1 AQQPGGLLLAGE
13 AGSGKSAVLG
23 QAARLLER
31 PAAAS
36 RQPLK
41 SRFVGLP
48 ADTSVGLAGYLT
60 ATLGGA
66 AFAEAVP
73 AEIPD
78 DLFASWLVEIAERCS
93 TLSVGFVVVD
103 DLSRRMAVARD
114 GETVRAE
121 LDMLKDLTET
131 FARAGVLVAIA
142 VDAGELEGGSPT
154 LRALG
159 GCCETLRLSRA
170 NLADA
175 ISSLC
180 ARSARHDEGVG
191 RIFEDLAAGLPGLA
205 GEREMFLR
213 LYPLHPRL
221 LGVLARLPRLVP
233 GFAPLGFARA
243 SIDAARARPAEELV
257 TLDALFD
264 AVLPGLRRQ
273 DAFRPALAAYDALRC
288 AVPSRFEPPLGDPAE
303 RLLKGI
309 ALLTLCPSE
318 SASVRA
324 LAEALL
330 VFDSRPSS
338 PSYSLASTILGRMER
353 EAGLTAEGT
362 GLDRRYRLAL
372 VPEEAGPAEEG
383 GLEPRLFEWW
393 ATVAA
398 AATPEALS
406 SLPDSFRTVRFW
418 NEVRSYEIF
427 RALLEEFFARFRAGK
442 IELEEALQQVARGFS
457 HSPEQLAAWKRQ
469 HEKLSALLVW
479 APGFERARE
488 YLASA
493 FATGQESLDAARLD
507 LLEAAARPLEFLESA
522 NREEFDRGFLQFRER
537 YGEAYEHLHERT
549 LKIAADSEAGTGVD
563 QAALRNLELLSKL
576 HHTDKSYVNRVRVI
590 GRWLQTR
597 QCALPVREV
606 LARHP
611 RCYCN
616 FNPWATRGGD
626 SVAQLNGTLRDGITY
641 FRAILRQRDTLITQG
656 LKALHAEDAESR
668 QVAALLGAGPMVPLR
683 PPTIALLNRIIQ
695 AHSDEFSST
704 FRSYKP

>member
-1 AQQPGGLLLAGE
+1 
-13 AGSGKSAVLG
+13 
-23 QAARLLER
+23 
-31 PAAAS
+31 
-36 RQPLK
+36 
-41 SRFVGLP
+41 
-48 ADTSVGLAGYLT
+48 
-60 ATLGGA
+60 
-66 AFAEAVP
+66 
-73 AEIPD
+73 
-78 DLFASWLVEIAERCS
+78 
-93 TLSVGFVVVD
+93 
-103 DLSRRMAVARD
+103 
-114 GETVRAE
+114 
-121 LDMLKDLTET
+121 
-131 FARAGVLVAIA
+131 
-142 VDAGELEGGSPT
+142 
-154 LRALG
+154 
-159 GCCETLRLSRA
+159 
-170 NLADA
+170 
-175 ISSLC
+175 
-180 ARSARHDEGVG
+180 
-191 RIFEDLAAGLPGLA
+191 
-205 GEREMFLR
+205 MFLR

-303 RLLKGI
+303 RLVKGI

-330 VFDSRPSS
+330 VFD
-338 PSYSLASTILGRMER
+338 SLASTILGRMER

-372 VPEEAGPAEEG
+372 VPEEAEPAEEG

-406 SLPDSFRTVRFW
+406 SLPDSFRTLRFW

-493 FATGQESLDAARLD
+493 FATGLESLDAARLD